1 MDGFQKIVTDTDLL
15 KKFLNTRNLTK
26 ELIINLEPEDMVVQ
40 TKNHVSPTKWH
51 LGHTTWFY
59 EKFLLIP
66 FLNNYK
72 CFSKDFNYV
81 FNSYYNSAGPFN
93 SRDKRGFLNRPLL
106 KEVINY
112 REYVEENLVHLF
124 KKDQSQSNKLLLELG
139 INHEQQHQELMLMD
153 IKDVFYSNPLKPSY
167 QEKKINNEQRKFSKN
182 EFKLSEDTDF
192 SFGCQNNTFCYD
204 NELPINKFVL
214 QPFILGPY
222 ITNGEWKNFI
232 KEGGY
237 KSHEFWLSDGW
248 DFINK
253 NNIDKPLYW
262 IDYENYYTLNG
273 VKKIA
278 DSFPV
283 SHLSFYEACAFAKF
297 SKKRLP
303 TEFEIEYLLQKN
315 DKKGNFLDD
324 KNFQEIDYQ
333 TETNKHKLYGN
344 LWVWTSSNYVPYK
357 NYKPY
362 KQDLMEYNSKFMC
375 NQFVLKCGSFGTPL
389 NHIRSSYRNF
399 YYPSDRWQ
407 FCGIRLVE
415 DL

>member
-1 MDGFQKIVTDTDLL
+1 M
-15 KKFLNTRNLTK
+15 
-26 ELIINLEPEDMVVQ
+26 
-40 TKNHVSPTKWH
+40 
-51 LGHTTWFY
+51 
-59 EKFLLIP
+59 
-66 FLNNYK
+66 
-72 CFSKDFNYV
+72 
-81 FNSYYNSAGPFN
+81 
-93 SRDKRGFLNRPLL
+93 
-106 KEVINY
+106 
-112 REYVEENLVHLF
+112 
-124 KKDQSQSNKLLLELG
+124 
-139 INHEQQHQELMLMD
+139 
-153 IKDVFYSNPLKPSY
+153 
-167 QEKKINNEQRKFSKN
+167 
-182 EFKLSEDTDF
+182 
-192 SFGCQNNTFCYD
+192 
-204 NELPINKFVL
+204 
-214 QPFILGPY
+214 
-222 ITNGEWKNFI
+222 
-232 KEGGY
+232 
-237 KSHEFWLSDGW
+237 
-248 DFINK
+248 
-253 NNIDKPLYW
+253 YW

-303 TEFEIEYLLQKN
+303 TEFEMEYLLQKN